1 MRWFKLKLISETEFF
16 NEIFEDF
23 ICIENEVHENEL
35 WKSNSIIRLMQISCE
50 IEDTKIIED
59 GLKIILDLSKFQ
71 EGGSLVDSYESESYS
86 LNELIEPEKKILESI
101 LKTEFI

>member
-1 MRWFKLKLISETEFF
+1 LISEIEFF

-23 ICIENEVHENEL
+23 ICIENQVYKNKL

-59 GLKIILDLSKFQ
+59 GLKIILNLSKFQ

-86 LNELIEPEKKILESI
+86 VNELIEPEKKILESI
-101 LKTEFI
+101 LKAEFI